1 MPGMKKSLALVCAL
15 FVVPVVAAPR
25 SVPLSPS
32 DSASLAA
39 PLPLN
44 GATVTTYFSPR
55 GGAAHAA
62 GALIDG
68 AQGRVL
74 LAGYGFTNKT
84 IAAALKRA
92 QARGVPVQVVLDRSN
107 QTARYSGATYLQN
120 AGVDVRIDS
129 RYPIMHHKFIVVDHD
144 VAFGSMNFT
153 AAGDE
158 KNAENFNVFRGT
170 PMLAEKYASEF
181 RRLYDEST
189 PYQRR

>member
-1 MPGMKKSLALVCAL
+1 MRGMKMTLALVAVL
-15 FVVPVVAAPR
+15 LAAP
-25 SVPLSPS
+25 
-32 DSASLAA
+32 AIAA

-44 GATVTTYFSPR
+44 GATVDTYFSPR
-55 GGAAHAA
+55 GGAAQAA
-62 GALIDG
+62 GAFIDG
-68 AQGRVL
+68 ARSRVL
-74 LAGYGFTNKT
+74 LAGYGFTNKI

-92 QARGVPVQVVLDRSN
+92 QERGVPVQVVLDRSN

-120 AGVDVRIDS
+120 AGVDVRINS
-129 RYPIMHHKFIVVDHD
+129 RYPIMHHKFIVVDRD

-170 PMLAEKYASEF
+170 PLLAEKYAMAF